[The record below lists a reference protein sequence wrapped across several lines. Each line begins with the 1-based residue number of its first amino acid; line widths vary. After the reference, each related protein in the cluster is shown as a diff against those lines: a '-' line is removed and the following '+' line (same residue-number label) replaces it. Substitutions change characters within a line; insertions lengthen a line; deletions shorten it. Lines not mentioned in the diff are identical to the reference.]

1 MAQSWV
7 DITSDT
13 YWEPDDSS
21 GTADYVYTGGEW
33 LSSEDE
39 SPFVDTRND
48 TLDWI
53 YSSGYSSGLSQAF
66 SKIRFGVRVNNATTN
81 QGRYTVSID
90 TAPGDFT
97 GNLPVS
103 GTATI
108 EVDLSADYNEPVS
121 ITLHNDN
128 SFDGDYAYY
137 DITSIEVYADDGVP
151 DEFWDDEATPH
162 YSENLGGSA

>member
-13 YWEPDDSS
+13 YWEPEDS
-21 GTADYVYTGGEW
+21 GTPDFVYSGGEW

-39 SPFVDTRND
+39 IPFINTRED
-48 TLDWI
+48 TLNWI
-53 YSSGYSSGLSQAF
+53 YAVDYVSSLSTAF
-66 SKIRFGVRVNNATTN
+66 SKIRFTVRVNNATTN

-90 TAPGDFT
+90 SAPGDFT
-97 GNLPVS
+97 GDLPVS

-121 ITLHNDN
+121 ITLYNDN

-137 DITSIEVYADDGVP
+137 DLVKIEVYADDGTP
-151 DEFWDDEATPH
+151 NEFWNDEATPD
-162 YSENLGGSA
+162 YDERLYEAA